1 MFSRWVCGEGAWS
14 NWGSCKWAWK
24 VTMTTLWVASAKGC
38 HTENLS
44 GDFGWYLPRY
54 IQREGRAGGK
64 NVKLTAPE
72 GQTAVYTCC
81 FWLVGASFPAFVHF
95 LASRGLY
102 EEDLLGLN
110 ISLSSVDQQKL
121 DSPKPQKTSDTKKVW
136 QRGGVTIPLS
146 SQEKQAQLS
155 AAAKNILDQLEDLA
169 FMNSPVLMFP
179 LKPE

>member
-1 MFSRWVCGEGAWS
+1 M
-14 NWGSCKWAWK
+14 
-24 VTMTTLWVASAKGC
+24 
-38 HTENLS
+38 
-44 GDFGWYLPRY
+44 
-54 IQREGRAGGK
+54 
-64 NVKLTAPE
+64 TAPE
-72 GQTAVYTCC
+72 GQTAGYTCC

-110 ISLSSVDQQKL
+110 ISLSSVDQRKL

-155 AAAKNILDQLEDLA
+155 AEAKNILDQLEDLA

>member
-1 MFSRWVCGEGAWS
+1 MEILADTYQDIFRG
-14 NWGSCKWAWK
+14 
-24 VTMTTLWVASAKGC
+24 KGGLEAR
-38 HTENLS
+38 T
-44 GDFGWYLPRY
+44 
-54 IQREGRAGGK
+54 
-64 NVKLTAPE
+64 VKLTAPE
-72 GQTAVYTCC
+72 GQTAGYTCC

-95 LASRGLY
+95 LESRGLY

-136 QRGGVTIPLS
+136 QRGGVTIPLP